1 MDQLAPKYRIPVVL
15 KDLEGLSY
23 QEMQEVLD
31 LPLGTLR
38 IRVHRGRQRIKEMLE
53 RLEGK
58 QP

>member
-1 MDQLAPKYRIPVVL
+1 M
-15 KDLEGLSY
+15 EGLSY

-38 IRVHRGRQRIKEMLE
+38 IRVHRGRQKIKEMLD

-58 QP
+58 QR